1 VRFFKIMTVVLALA
15 FTLAMQAFGQQNHNS
30 KTFWETGNAFLDRCD
45 ENSADFA
52 QLPAKDK
59 PTWTFACDVWIQG
72 IRQGIEMTQQI
83 RPESA
88 PASPEAE
95 KYNREYQGFLKKKF
109 GIDPDFSTPSGN
121 MCIPDSETVNQLR
134 LVVVQWMKA
143 NPTKLGQHG
152 AWLTYTALTNTYAC
166 PVKKGE

>member
-1 VRFFKIMTVVLALA
+1 VRFFKTMRVVLVLA
-15 FTLAMQAFGQQNHNS
+15 CTLTKPAFGQQNQDF
-30 KTFWETGNAFLDRCD
+30 KVFWETGNAFLNRCD

-59 PTWTFACDVWIQG
+59 QTWAFVCDFWIQG

-83 RPESA
+83 RPEPA
-88 PASPEAE
+88 PASPAAQ
-95 KYNREYQGFLKKKF
+95 KDAKEYQRFLKKYGF
-109 GIDPDFSTPSGN
+109 DPDFSTPSGN
-121 MCIPDSETVNQLR
+121 MCIPDDVTVNQLR

-152 AWLTYTALTNTYAC
+152 AWLTYAALTNTYAC
-166 PVKKGE
+166 PVKKGG